1 MAYPYYGYQPNYYQP
16 PQPPMPDQLAQLR
29 GAQYQPMAQQMAPAQ
44 PQQAQMGGQS
54 MVWVSGEQEAM
65 AYLVAPNSAVA
76 LWDSN
81 APVIYLKQADAS
93 GKPMLKIYDLVERS
107 AARPAPAAPQVE
119 YATRQQ
125 LDELAA
131 RVEALSQRERP
142 GRRAAKEEA
151 ENNA

>member
-16 PQPPMPDQLAQLR
+16 PQPPMPDQLTQLR

-81 APVIYLKQADAS
+81 SPVIYLKQADAS
-93 GKPMLKIYDLVERS
+93 GKPSLKIYDLVERS
-107 AARPAPAAPQVE
+107 AARPAAQPVE